1 MRINKFLASGGV
13 SSRRYAD
20 ILIKSGQ
27 VQVNGQVITKL
38 GIDVDVQKDIVTV
51 NGKPCVLDNNFIY
64 IALNKPT
71 GYVCTHAQFRGEKSI
86 FKLLP
91 RDYQKLKI
99 AGRLDK
105 ESEGLL
111 ILSNDGNF
119 IYQLTHP
126 KFKHAK
132 EYEVTLD
139 RSLSRDEITKLKFG
153 VRLAEGSAKADKL
166 KYLGGNKYSLVIH
179 QGWKRQI
186 RRMFEMVGKKIY
198 KLKRVRIEKLLL
210 VNLAIGKYRK
220 VAHTDIADI
229 V

>member
-13 SSRRYAD
+13 SSRRNAD

-27 VQVNGQVITKL
+27 VQVNGQVISKL

-51 NGKPCVLDNNFIY
+51 KGKPCVIDNNFIY

-119 IYQLTHP
+119 IYLLTHP
-126 KFKHAK
+126 KFKHEK

-153 VRLAEGSAKADKL
+153 VKLAEGSAKADKL
-166 KYLGGNKYSLVIH
+166 KHLGGNNYSLVIH

-198 KLKRVRIEKLLL
+198 KLKRVRTEKLLL
-210 VNLAIGKYRK
+210 ENLAIGKYRE
-220 VAHTDIADI
+220 VAHTDII
-229 V
+229 